1 MTSASPPSSA
11 IPRALLIAAA
21 VYVLAWSLVPPLL
34 APSFPLDVVESLGWG
49 REWQWGYYKHPPLPP
64 IALHVAYVAFGRFGP
79 FILSQI
85 CIIGTLWMVWLTARR
100 LVTRER
106 ALLAT
111 VLTMGVVFYTRP
123 ALEFN
128 HNVAQMPFWAGIAYA
143 YLAAWQ
149 DGKRRQWVLLGMLA
163 GLGLLSKYSIGVLL
177 LCLGLFT
184 LLTPAR
190 SLLRGPGPWV
200 AIGVMLLVFAPH
212 LVWLH
217 QNDWLPF
224 VYARGRASTATGTPS
239 RLGALTFAL
248 TQLLNHLPLLLVV
261 LFAWARPALRKQLPP
276 ADSRWQ
282 LHCSQPRYLLVIALA
297 PAALLIVLSALFGI
311 RLKDMWGVP
320 IWPFSGLLVAALLPT
335 TWLAAMRPY
344 LLRGIG
350 VWLVFI
356 SLLAGSYLVY
366 VHDWRKRPVRS
377 DWPAAAV
384 AVQANQTWAQLSTC
398 PLDMVAGDAWT
409 AGVIAIHSHS
419 QPSVLLYG
427 DPRFSPWATPERAQ
441 THGALW
447 VWQPQDTSNGEP
459 AAVDILM
466 PLLQQPNMQVREGE
480 WSIPWTRSQNQQP
493 LVLRWRAVV
502 PAACIRH

>member
-64 IALHVAYVAFGRFGP
+64 IALHVAYMAFGRFGP

-85 CIIGTLWMVWLTARR
+85 CVIGTLWMVWLTARR

-149 DGKRRQWVLLGMLA
+149 DGKLRQWVLLGVLA

-184 LLTPAR
+184 LLSPAR

-212 LVWLH
+212 WYGCTKTIGCPSSTHAGAHPPPL
-217 QNDWLPF
+217 
-224 VYARGRASTATGTPS
+224 ARHP
-239 RLGALTFAL
+239 
-248 TQLLNHLPLLLVV
+248 
-261 LFAWARPALRKQLPP
+261 AWA
-276 ADSRWQ
+276 
-282 LHCSQPRYLLVIALA
+282 H
-297 PAALLIVLSALFGI
+297 
-311 RLKDMWGVP
+311 
-320 IWPFSGLLVAALLPT
+320 
-335 TWLAAMRPY
+335 
-344 LLRGIG
+344 
-350 VWLVFI
+350 
-356 SLLAGSYLVY
+356 
-366 VHDWRKRPVRS
+366 
-377 DWPAAAV
+377 
-384 AVQANQTWAQLSTC
+384 
-398 PLDMVAGDAWT
+398 
-409 AGVIAIHSHS
+409 
-419 QPSVLLYG
+419 
-427 DPRFSPWATPERAQ
+427 
-441 THGALW
+441 
-447 VWQPQDTSNGEP
+447 
-459 AAVDILM
+459 
-466 PLLQQPNMQVREGE
+466 
-480 WSIPWTRSQNQQP
+480 
-493 LVLRWRAVV
+493 
-502 PAACIRH
+502 